1 MAQNQNPDQALPEDV
16 SPAAQDAMDQ
26 LARSGEGTDDAP
38 VGPNDGPAPA
48 AGSQSGS
55 PKGHKGSDS

>member
-1 MAQNQNPDQALPEDV
+1 MAQNQNPDQPRTDDV

-26 LARSGEGTDDAP
+26 LARSGDGGDDAP

-55 PKGHKGSDS
+55 PKGHQGSDS